1 MIEIVPLTGL
11 PEVCPGDDLAAL
23 LATAMS
29 GLPGGPRAKD
39 ILVGTQKIVS
49 KADNLFVDL
58 DGVEPDDAA
67 RELAERTRKDPRL
80 VALVLRESVAIV
92 RAVPGV
98 LITRHVSGCVMANGG
113 IDQSNLGPGGDGRV
127 LLLPRDPDAAA
138 ARLRAALVDGGP
150 THAAMG
156 HDAPALILADSF
168 GRPWRVGVTN
178 VAIGAA
184 GFPAL
189 VDQRGMHDRGGR
201 PMAVTQTALADLAAA
216 AAGLIMGEAD
226 EGVPAAVIRGLAWT
240 GAQRPAADLIRP
252 VAEDLFS

>member
-1 MIEIVPLTGL
+1 MIEILPLTGL
-11 PEVCPGDDLAAL
+11 PEVRPGDDLAAL
-23 LATAMS
+23 LAVAIND
-29 GLPGGPRAKD
+29 LPRGPRPRD
-39 ILVGTQKIVS
+39 ILVVTQKIVS
-49 KADNLFVDL
+49 KAENLFVDL
-58 DGVEPDDAA
+58 ADVEPDDEA
-67 RELAERTRKDPRL
+67 RMLAERTRKDPRL
-80 VALVLRESVAIV
+80 VALVLRESVAVV

-138 ARLRAALVDGGP
+138 ARLRASLGA
-150 THAAMG
+150 
-156 HDAPALILADSF
+156 DAPALIISDSF

-189 VDQRGMHDRGGR
+189 VDQRGMHARGGR

-226 EGVPAAVIRGLAWT
+226 EGVPAAVIRGLAWA
-240 GAQRPAADLIRP
+240 GVERPAADLIRP

>member
-11 PEVCPGDDLAAL
+11 PEVRPGDDLAAL
-23 LATAMS
+23 LATAMT
-29 GLPGGPRAKD
+29 GLPGGPRTKD
-39 ILVGTQKIVS
+39 ILVVTQKIVS

-58 DGVEPDDAA
+58 DSVEPDDEA

-80 VALVLRESVAIV
+80 VALVLRESVAVV

-138 ARLRAALVDGGP
+138 ARLRAALKRTRG
-150 THAAMG
+150 A
-156 HDAPALILADSF
+156 DAPALIISDSF

-226 EGVPAAVIRGLAWT
+226 EGVPAAVIRGLAWN
-240 GAQRPAADLIRP
+240 GPQRPAADLIRP
-252 VAEDLFS
+252 MAEDLFS

>member
-1 MIEIVPLTGL
+1 MIEILPLTGL
-11 PEVCPGDDLAAL
+11 PEIRPGDNLAAL
-23 LATAMS
+23 LATAMTA
-29 GLPGGPRAKD
+29 LPGGPRAKD
-39 ILVGTQKIVS
+39 ILVVTQKIVS
-49 KADNLFVDL
+49 KAENLFVDL
-58 DGVEPDDAA
+58 ETVEPDDEA
-67 RELAERTRKDPRL
+67 RALAETTRKDPRL
-80 VALVLRESVAIV
+80 VALILRESVAVV

-138 ARLRAALVDGGP
+138 ARLRAALG
-150 THAAMG
+150 A
-156 HDAPALILADSF
+156 DAPAVIIADSF

-189 VDQRGMHDRGGR
+189 IDQRGMYDRGGR

-226 EGVPAAVIRGLAWT
+226 EGVPAAVIRGLAWS
-240 GAQRPAADLIRP
+240 GVERPAADLIRP

>member
-1 MIEIVPLTGL
+1 VIEILPLRGL
-11 PEVCPGDDLAAL
+11 PEIRPGDDLAAL
-23 LATAMS
+23 LAAAMT
-29 GLPGGPRAKD
+29 GLPGGARAND
-39 ILVGTQKIVS
+39 ILVVTQKIVS
-49 KADNLFVDL
+49 KAENLFVDL
-58 DGVEPDDAA
+58 ETVEPDDAA
-67 RELAERTRKDPRL
+67 RELAARTRKDPRL

-98 LITRHVSGCVMANGG
+98 LITRHHSGCVMANGG

-138 ARLRAALVDGGP
+138 ARLRDALMRLSP
-150 THAAMG
+150 P
-156 HDAPALILADSF
+156 APALILADSF

-189 VDQRGMHDRGGR
+189 VDQRGALDRGGR
-201 PMAVTQTALADLAAA
+201 PMAVTQVALADLAAS

-226 EGVPAAVIRGLAWT
+226 EGVPAAIVRGLAWS
-240 GAQRPAADLIRP
+240 GVERPAADLIRP
-252 VAEDLFS
+252 EAEDLFR

>member
-1 MIEIVPLTGL
+1 VIEILPLAGL
-11 PEVCPGDDLAAL
+11 PEVRPGDDLAAL
-23 LATAMS
+23 LARAMT
-29 GLPGGPRAKD
+29 GLPGGPRAND
-39 ILVGTQKIVS
+39 ILVVTQKIVS
-49 KADNLFVDL
+49 KAENLFVDL
-58 DGVEPDDAA
+58 AAVEPDDEA

-80 VALVLRESVAIV
+80 VALILRESVAVV

-98 LITRHVSGCVMANGG
+98 LITRHRSGCVMANGG

-138 ARLRAALVDGGP
+138 ARLRAALMRAGVGP
-150 THAAMG
+150 
-156 HDAPALILADSF
+156 DAPALIISDSF

-189 VDQRGMHDRGGR
+189 VDRRGAHDRSGR
-201 PMAVTQTALADLAAA
+201 PMAVTQVALADLAAA

-226 EGVPAAVIRGLAWT
+226 EGVPAAVIRGLAWS
-240 GAQRPAADLIRP
+240 GAERPAADLIRP

>member
-1 MIEIVPLTGL
+1 VIEILPLTGL
-11 PEVCPGDDLAAL
+11 PEVRPGDDLAAL
-23 LATAMS
+23 LGAAIND
-29 GLPGGPRAKD
+29 LPGGPRPKD
-39 ILVGTQKIVS
+39 ILVVTQKIVS
-49 KADNLFVDL
+49 KAENLFVDL
-58 DGVEPDDAA
+58 AAVEPDDEA
-67 RELAERTRKDPRL
+67 RTLAERTHKDPRL
-80 VALVLRESVAIV
+80 VALVLRESVAVV

-98 LITRHVSGCVMANGG
+98 LITRHASGCVMANGG

-138 ARLRAALVDGGP
+138 ARLRSALGL
-150 THAAMG
+150 
-156 HDAPALILADSF
+156 DAPAVIISDSF

-226 EGVPAAVIRGLAWT
+226 EGVPAAVIRGLAWS
-240 GAQRPAADLIRP
+240 GGERPAADLIRP
-252 VAEDLFS
+252 LAEDLFS

>member
-1 MIEIVPLTGL
+1 MIEILPLAGL
-11 PEVCPGDDLAAL
+11 PEIRPGDDLAAL
-23 LATAMS
+23 LTTAMT
-29 GLPGGPRAKD
+29 GLPGGPQAKD
-39 ILVGTQKIVS
+39 ILVVTQKIVS
-49 KADNLFVDL
+49 KAENLFVDL
-58 DGVEPDDAA
+58 AAVEPDDEA

-80 VALVLRESVAIV
+80 VALILRESVAVV

-98 LITRHVSGCVMANGG
+98 LITRHCSGCVMANGG

-138 ARLRAALVDGGP
+138 ARLRAALGP
-150 THAAMG
+150 K
-156 HDAPALILADSF
+156 APALIIADSF

-189 VDQRGMHDRGGR
+189 VDQRGDHDRGGR
-201 PMAVTQTALADLAAA
+201 PLAVTQIALADLAAA

-226 EGVPAAVIRGLAWT
+226 QGVPAAMIRGVAWS
-240 GAQRPAADLIRP
+240 GPQRPASDLIRP
-252 VAEDLFS
+252 VAEDLFR

>member
-1 MIEIVPLTGL
+1 MIEILPLAGL
-11 PEVCPGDDLAAL
+11 PEIRPGDDLAAL
-23 LATAMS
+23 LAAAMT
-29 GLPGGPRAKD
+29 GLPEGPRATD
-39 ILVGTQKIVS
+39 ILVVTQKIVS
-49 KADNLFVDL
+49 KAENLFVDL
-58 DGVEPDDAA
+58 ADVEPDDEA

-80 VALVLRESVAIV
+80 VALVLRESIAVV

-98 LITRHVSGCVMANGG
+98 LITRHRSGCVMANGG
-113 IDQSNLGPGGDGRV
+113 IDQSNLGPGGDSRV

-138 ARLRAALVDGGP
+138 ARLRAALMGGS
-150 THAAMG
+150 MG
-156 HDAPALILADSF
+156 GAAPALIIADSF

-201 PMAVTQTALADLAAA
+201 PMAVTQTALGDLVAA

-226 EGVPAAVIRGLAWT
+226 EGVPAAIIRGLVW
-240 GAQRPAADLIRP
+240 GGVERPAADLIRP

>member
-1 MIEIVPLTGL
+1 VIEILPVTGL
-11 PEVCPGDDLAAL
+11 PEIRPGDDLAAL
-23 LATAMS
+23 LATAMT
-29 GLPGGPRAKD
+29 GLPGGPRAND
-39 ILVGTQKIVS
+39 ILVVTQKIVS
-49 KADNLFVDL
+49 KAENLFVDL
-58 DGVEPDDAA
+58 AAVEPDDEA
-67 RELAERTRKDPRL
+67 RALAEKTRKDPRL
-80 VALVLRESVAIV
+80 VALILRESVAVV

-98 LITRHVSGCVMANGG
+98 LITRHRSGCVMANGG

-127 LLLPRDPDAAA
+127 LLLPRDPDDAA
-138 ARLRAALVDGGP
+138 ARLRAALMRGGVGP
-150 THAAMG
+150 
-156 HDAPALILADSF
+156 DAPALIISDSF

-226 EGVPAAVIRGLAWT
+226 EGVPAAVIRGLAWR
-240 GAQRPAADLIRP
+240 GVERPAADLIRP
-252 VAEDLFS
+252 LAEDLFS